1 MRWRL
6 RKSKTKPLGKRFRV
20 GLENERGREK
30 VREEESK

>member
-1 MRWRL
+1 MEI
-6 RKSKTKPLGKRFRV
+6 KKEKTKPLGKRFRV